1 VNSYKGLFSE
11 ILTIRP
17 WEMRLLT
24 ADEFDGLRRYVDAK
38 NKGD

>member
-1 VNSYKGLFSE
+1 LFAE
-11 ILTIRP
+11 VLHIRP
-17 WEMRLLT
+17 WEMSLLT